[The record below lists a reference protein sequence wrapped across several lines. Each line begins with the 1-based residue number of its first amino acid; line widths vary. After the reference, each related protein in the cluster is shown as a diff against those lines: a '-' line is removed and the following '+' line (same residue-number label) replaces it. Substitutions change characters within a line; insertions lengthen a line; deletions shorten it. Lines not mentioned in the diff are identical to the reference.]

1 MKARMLQ
8 VFSICGILAIG
19 LLCCNKVSKDNSK
32 VIASVGGEKI
42 TENYFNNTVRT
53 YIGDTV
59 KANDLLTNPAMH
71 EQRSQILA
79 NLINQKALFQFVK
92 SQGLDKD
99 PQAQLQVTSAMA
111 DAYFQIL
118 SDRLVPKAEPTDAQL
133 KAFYDDYV
141 TQAKAAKQAAGIP
154 PFEQIK
160 AQLPIIWKHK
170 QIQIARETLLNQI
183 NQKYPVTL
191 APEYQLGQVQ

>member
-8 VFSICGILAIG
+8 VFSICGILTIG

-42 TENYFNNTVRT
+42 T
-53 YIGDTV
+53 YIGDTI

-92 SQGLDKD
+92 LQGLDKD
-99 PQAQLQVTSAMA
+99 PQAQLQVTSATA

-118 SDRLVPKAEPTDAQL
+118 SDRLVPKAEPTDVQL

-191 APEYQLGQVQ
+191 APEYQLSQVKQ